1 VALYSASRTL
11 MTTADNAAT
20 ATLLPASTSCAT
32 VRRADPAKT
41 SQTPDQ
47 AAQGVELSATATPIS
62 RANGA

>member
-1 VALYSASRTL
+1 

-20 ATLLPASTSCAT
+20 ATLLPASTSCTT
-32 VRRADPAKT
+32 VRCADPAKT